1 MTLNIYKVQDKLNKG
16 KDVTVQFNSRATG
29 RRSGETYLIGG
40 IVNLGNVLVK
50 RSGDAGIG
58 GVMIPIDELNEVK

>member
-40 IVNLGNVLVK
+40 IVNPGNVLVK
-50 RSGDAGIG
+50 RLGDAGIG

>member
-29 RRSGETYLIGG
+29 RRSGKTYLIGG
-40 IVNLGNVLVK
+40 VVNLGNVLVK
-50 RSGDAGIG
+50 RLGDAGIG